1 MVSMTFIRRV
11 LVLGVL
17 WSVFPAGPVWGDILF
32 LKDGTEWQNVS
43 DTPEGRYRM
52 AVAKFKQLIS
62 SGQAESAAAELVNLK
77 QTYPE
82 IKGPDF
88 DLFVEAELLF
98 AGHEW
103 IKAARKY
110 GELLDGFPDS
120 WLYDTAMDRQF
131 SVAQAFLN
139 GQKRRVLKILK
150 LSAFDEGEKIMRRIA
165 DRTGEAP
172 IARRALVALARAY
185 SRRKEFLEAYEVWAD
200 ISLRWGTGEMGT
212 TALLEMAQT
221 LHSAYTSSD
230 YDHTSLVSAK
240 THYKN
245 FKARYPQLVE
255 VYEIDEKLKRIEEQL
270 AYKQYSIGE
279 YYDRTGSR
287 EAAELY
293 YEDVVDNWPDTAAA
307 EMVQKRR
314 LAWSSGLKGVMPG
327 QKKTLP
333 RKLFDASNIFVDN
346 WFGLRFLGGKAKQAR
361 PDDGGG

>member
-11 LVLGVL
+11 LLLGVL
-17 WSVFPAGPVWGDILF
+17 WSVFPTGPTWGDILF
-32 LKDGTEWQNVS
+32 LKDGTEWQKVS
-43 DTPEGRYRM
+43 DTPEGRYLM

-62 SGQAESAAAELVNLK
+62 LGQAESATAELVNLK
-77 QTYPE
+77 QTLG
-82 IKGPDF
+82 IKGADF
-88 DLFVEAELLF
+88 DLFIEAELLF
-98 AGHEW
+98 ARNEW

-139 GQKRRVLKILK
+139 GQKRRAFKVLKW
-150 LSAFDEGEKIMRRIA
+150 SAFDEGEKIMRRIA
-165 DRTGEAP
+165 DRAGGAP

-221 LHSAYTSSD
+221 LHSAYTSED

-333 RKLFDASNIFVDN
+333 RKLFDASSIFVDN

-361 PDDGGG
+361 PDEGGG

>member
-11 LVLGVL
+11 LVLVLL
-17 WSVFPAGPVWGDILF
+17 WSVFPAGPTGADTLF
-32 LKDGTEWQNVS
+32 LKNGTEWQNVS
-43 DTPEGRYRM
+43 DTPEGRYLM

-62 SGQAESAAAELVNLK
+62 SGQTKSATAELVNLK
-77 QTYPE
+77 KTHPE
-82 IKGPDF
+82 IMGADF

-98 AGHEW
+98 ARNEW

-110 GELLDGFPDS
+110 GELLDSFPDS

-139 GQKRRVLKILK
+139 GQKRRALKILK

-165 DRTGEAP
+165 DRAGEAP
-172 IARRALVALARAY
+172 IARRALVALARAH

-200 ISLRWGTGEMGT
+200 ISLRWGTGEMGK

-221 LHSAYTSSD
+221 LHSAYTSPD

-240 THYKN
+240 THYGN

-255 VYEIDEKLKRIEEQL
+255 VHEIDEKLKIIEQQL

-287 EAAELY
+287 EAARLY
-293 YEDVVDNWPDTAAA
+293 YNEVRDNWPDTKAAQMA
-307 EMVQKRR
+307 RAR
-314 LAWSSGLKGVMPG
+314 ILAWNSGIEGVVPG

-333 RKLFDASNIFVDN
+333 RKLFNVGNTIVDS
-346 WFGLRFLGGKAKQAR
+346 WFGLHFLGGKPKQAG
-361 PDDGGG
+361 PDEGGG